1 MEKPHPEF
9 MALCIRKA
17 GCAPEECVFVG
28 DTFKKDVIGAMN
40 AGMHAVWYNAKKK
53 ALPEDADLAG
63 RSYQEIRHFDE
74 LVPYIKSLA

>member
-1 MEKPHPEF
+1 
-9 MALCIRKA
+9 
-17 GCAPEECVFVG
+17 
-28 DTFKKDVIGAMN
+28 MN
-40 AGMHAVWYNAKKK
+40 AGMHAVWYNAKER

>member
-1 MEKPHPEF
+1 MTF
-9 MALCIRKA
+9 LFSALQSQ
-17 GCAPEECVFVG
+17 
-28 DTFKKDVIGAMN
+28 
-40 AGMHAVWYNAKKK
+40 VWYNAKER